1 MPVVR
6 RVPESDFDRYRRLIE
21 YAFNPEDGPGLDDQ
35 LPDRIADRY
44 GLYEND
50 RLLATGALYELNV
63 RLRGTRTTIGG
74 IAAVSSPPEHRR
86 SGNVKRLLA
95 GLLSES
101 RDRGFGLAALWPFEH
116 AFYRQFGWAI
126 ADRYTT
132 YELPPEQLAAAGTT
146 ARGTYERVGP
156 DDWERLERAQRAH
169 GEGTTLSMERS
180 EQWWRDRTFGDDPP
194 WAYAWR
200 DGSDL
205 RGYVTYAFESAGGND
220 VLRAED
226 FSAADRD
233 ARDHLLGL
241 LGTHDSQV
249 ARVELTLAEEAA
261 LLDRVTDPDAVSCS
275 IHAGPM
281 IRVTDPALALE
292 SCPYPD
298 GITARVVFEVTDP
311 MGDDRLP
318 DSDDVHSR
326 IELSVEGGAGTCEP
340 TQADPDATVDAGTLA
355 QLLVGYRP
363 VADVRGRGLDC
374 EGETAATLEALWPK
388 EDVQLR
394 EFF

>member
-6 RVPESDFDRYRRLIE
+6 RVPESDFDRYRRLIK
-21 YAFNPEDGPGLDDQ
+21 YAFSPEDGPGLDDQ
-35 LPDRIADRY
+35 PPDRIADRY
-44 GLYEND
+44 GLYEKG
-50 RLLATGALYELNV
+50 RLLATGALYELDA
-63 RLRGTRTTIGG
+63 RLRGSWTEISGV
-74 IAAVSSPPEHRR
+74 AAVSSPPEHRR
-86 SGNVKRLLA
+86 SGNVERLLA

-101 RDRGFGLAALWPFEH
+101 RDRELGLAALWPFEH

-126 ADRYTT
+126 TNRYTI
-132 YELPPEQLAAAGTT
+132 YELTPEQLAAAGTT

-156 DDWERLERAQRAH
+156 DDWERLESVQRAH
-169 GEGTTLSMERS
+169 GKGTTLSMARS

-194 WAYAWR
+194 WAYGWR
-200 DGSDL
+200 DGGDL
-205 RGYVTYAFESAGGND
+205 RGYVTYTFESADDGTVLD
-220 VLRAED
+220 VAD
-226 FSAADRD
+226 FSAVDRE

-249 ARVELTLAEEAA
+249 ERVELTLAEEAA
-261 LLDRVTDPDAVSCS
+261 LLDRVADPDAVSCS

-311 MGDDRLP
+311 IGDDPLA
-318 DSDDVHSR
+318 DSTDGNSR
-326 IELSVEGGAGTCEP
+326 IELAVEDGAGACSP
-340 TQADPDATVDAGTLA
+340 TQVDPDATVDVGTLA

-363 VADVRGRGLDC
+363 VEDVRGRGLECDD
-374 EGETAATLEALWPK
+374 ETAATLKALWPK
-388 EDVQLR
+388 ESVQLR